1 MQRIYS
7 AVDPYTNNIF
17 KDYIDVKIEEV
28 TERNL
33 NRIFVKMDENTKEM
47 LRMFEAMNN
56 KIDYNAKEMNNKI
69 DYNAKE
75 MNINVDPTYNEI
87 NEKSTRSLRSW
98 TVLTRNLE
106 LGN

>member
-1 MQRIYS
+1 
-7 AVDPYTNNIF
+7 
-17 KDYIDVKIEEV
+17 
-28 TERNL
+28 
-33 NRIFVKMDENTKEM
+33 MDENTKEM

-75 MNINVDPTYNEI
+75 MNNKIDYNAKEMNINVDPTYKEI